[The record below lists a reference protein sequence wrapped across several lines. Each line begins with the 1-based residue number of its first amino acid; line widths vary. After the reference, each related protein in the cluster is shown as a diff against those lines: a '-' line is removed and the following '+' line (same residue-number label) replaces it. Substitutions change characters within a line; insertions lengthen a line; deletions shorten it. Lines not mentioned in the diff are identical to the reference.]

1 MVIRPCLRITN
12 KRNEIE
18 DSIFAQQN
26 SPMNITRELFEQQR
40 HPRFGKSNPERM
52 HVAFWE
58 WMIRGDKTLPVDR
71 AGKLAEI
78 GLVMRDGKLK
88 SAYGPYRARD
98 LFRIPMSREDGPI
111 WTFDRMGATKN
122 QLPDGRLVFIGGEH
136 EDFYD
141 PDFCIY
147 NDVIVFRPDQEI
159 EIYGYPKEI
168 FPPTDFH
175 TATLVGGRI
184 VIVGGLG
191 YKNERVFGYTPTYDL
206 DLSKLQISKLETKG
220 EMPGWIFGHQADL
233 NATGNAITIRAGETI
248 QELNGK
254 QLYSKNFEEFSLD
267 LSLGVWR
274 RLTNNSRLL

>member
-1 MVIRPCLRITN
+1 
-12 KRNEIE
+12 
-18 DSIFAQQN
+18 
-26 SPMNITRELFEQQR
+26 MNITRELFEQQR

-52 HVAFWE
+52 HVAFWD
-58 WMIRGDKTLPVDR
+58 WMIRGDKTLPADR
-71 AGKLAEI
+71 TGKLADI
-78 GLVMRDGKLK
+78 GLVIRDGMLK

-98 LFRIPMSREDGPI
+98 FFGIPMNREDGPI

-147 NDVIVFRPDQEI
+147 NDVIVFGLDREI

-191 YKNERVFGYTPTYDL
+191 YKNERVFGYTPTYDP
-206 DLSKLQISKLETKG
+206 DLSNFQISKLGTKG
-220 EMPGWIFGHQADL
+220 EMPGWISKHQAELD
-233 NATGNAITIRAGETI
+233 AKGSAITIWSGETI
-248 QELNGK
+248 QEISGK
-254 QLYSKNFEEFSLD
+254 QHYLKNSEEFSLD
-267 LSLGVWR
+267 LSSGVWR
-274 RLTNNSRLL
+274 RLTENSRLL